1 MKFCHSKEVAI
12 NQHQASCKFTN
23 NCNLLH
29 LSRRLAISFDL
40 ENARGARV
48 KHRVLVFSYAAWCS
62 SDVVMFTFI
71 FSVASSD
78 FAPCCG
84 FVDEAVGRNSEERT
98 KITIW
103 RCGKHRRMTSYMN
116 VTLTWNMMKP
126 AMRSVQSPDWIFCPS
141 SSRLRMAKF
150 HKINRAR
157 AWLRRLIINKHT
169 RSGKWISIIKI
180 ILSAVIHC
188 ASIMRSKHAIVAAG
202 SWTNYIIA
210 QLEKPLHN
218 LFVQQIASEP
228 KDSCRFARSLLSA
241 PFSKRFSSRNSK
253 VTCELKDTDFVN
265 DCWGARWS
273 NGIIRFFFY
282 LEQDFELRDSIK
294 HRIPK
299 NKEKR
304 RPRTSQLWQL

>member
-48 KHRVLVFSYAAWCS
+48 KHRVLVFLMLHDAAAMLLCSLSYFLLHLLALRRAVALLMKLLVETAKREQRLRFGGVESIAAWHHTW
-62 SDVVMFTFI
+62 ML
-71 FSVASSD
+71 
-78 FAPCCG
+78 P
-84 FVDEAVGRNSEERT
+84 
-98 KITIW
+98 
-103 RCGKHRRMTSYMN
+103 
-116 VTLTWNMMKP
+116 LTWNMMKP

-180 ILSAVIHC
+180 ILSAAIHC
-188 ASIMRSKHAIVAAG
+188 ASIMRSKHAIVAVG

-210 QLEKPLHN
+210 QLEKPLQCIIC
-218 LFVQQIASEP
+218 LFN
-228 KDSCRFARSLLSA
+228 KSLLNPKTHVASRDHS
-241 PFSKRFSSRNSK
+241 FQHRFQSVSRHETAMWHVSWK
-253 VTCELKDTDFVN
+253 T
-265 DCWGARWS
+265 
-273 NGIIRFFFY
+273 
-282 LEQDFELRDSIK
+282 
-294 HRIPK
+294 RISWTIV
-299 NKEKR
+299 EAHDDR
-304 RPRTSQLWQL
+304 MA